1 MDLVAEVVERRPSDS
16 QLAVARSLPDNSKP
30 VWVKG
35 QWTLSASDYLS
46 GERYQ
51 QEERKMFRQLPVPIG
66 PSALLPQAGSF
77 VCSDGYG
84 VQVLLT
90 RDREGV
96 AHAFLNACRHRGTRL
111 TTDQEVTK
119 GRLVVCPYH
128 AWSYDL
134 TGKLVGVPREE
145 SFEAIDRQSMGLV
158 PLPCR
163 EDAGLIWVT
172 LDQTQPGDYSHLTPD
187 LMTDLAAIGLADM
200 HFFARGVHEVD
211 ANWKLAMDTFLEGY
225 HVIRLH
231 SQSLG
236 DLFEDTAVAVDRF
249 GLHMRQVSGRLNFNQ
264 TMVDDTE
271 HSFKRL
277 RKVITYVYNIFPN
290 TVVICS
296 PDYVNILVMMPQ
308 GPRRTRIENFMLTN
322 EEPTTE
328 KLRSKWER
336 SLALTDRKA
345 FVEDFW
351 AAALNQQGLETGGTP
366 ELTLGGMERAMH
378 LFHDSINDFLKR

>member
-1 MDLVAEVVERRPSDS
+1 MDQTVKLAERPPSAS
-16 QLAVARSLPDNSKP
+16 QLAVARSLPNNAAP
-30 VWVKG
+30 LWVKG
-35 QWTLSASDYLS
+35 QWTIPAAHYLDKD
-46 GERYQ
+46 RYAE
-51 QEERKMFRQLPVPIG
+51 EERKMFREFPVPIG
-66 PSALLPQAGSF
+66 PSALLPNPGSF
-77 VCSDGYG
+77 VCSDGFG
-84 VQVLLT
+84 VHVLLT
-90 RDREGV
+90 RDTDGV

-111 TTDQEVTK
+111 TTDDAVSK
-119 GRLVVCPYH
+119 GKLVICPYH

-134 TGKLVGVPREE
+134 KGNLIGVPREE
-145 SFEAIDRQSMGLV
+145 SFSAIDRQTLGLV
-158 PLPCR
+158 PLACH
-163 EDAGLIWVT
+163 EQAGLIWVT
-172 LDQTQPGDYSHLTPD
+172 LDHTKEGDYRHLTPE
-187 LMTDLAAIGLADM
+187 LMTDLEAIGLRDM
-200 HFFARGVHEVD
+200 HFFAKGVHEFD

-236 DLFEDTAVAVDRF
+236 DLFEDTAVAVDRI

-264 TMVDDTE
+264 TMVDE
-271 HSFKRL
+271 RGHEFKSL

-296 PDYVNILVMMPQ
+296 PDYVNILVMMPR
-308 GPRRTRIENFMLTN
+308 GPSRTRVENFMLTN
-322 EEPTTE
+322 ENPQTE

-366 ELTLGGMERAMH
+366 QLTLGGMERAMQ
-378 LFHDSINDFLKR
+378 LFHDSIDSFLAA

>member
-1 MDLVAEVVERRPSDS
+1 MGQVLEAVERRPSDS
-16 QLAVARSLPDNSKP
+16 QLAVARGLPDNSAP

-46 GERYQ
+46 EERYR
-51 QEERKMFRQLPVPIG
+51 QEEQRMFRQLPVPIG
-66 PSALLPQAGSF
+66 PSALLPQRGSF

-90 RDREGV
+90 RDSEGA

-134 TGKLVGVPREE
+134 TGKLIGVPREE
-145 SFEAIDRQSMGLV
+145 SFEAVDRKSLGLV
-158 PLPCR
+158 ALPCR

-172 LDQTQPGDYSHLTPD
+172 LDHTQKGEYSHLTPE
-187 LMTDLAAIGLADM
+187 LMTDLGAIGLADM
-200 HFFARGVHEVD
+200 HFFHRGVHEVD

-231 SQSLG
+231 SKSLG
-236 DLFEDTAVAVDRF
+236 DLFEDTAVAVDRI

-264 TMVDDTE
+264 TMVDDTG
-271 HSFKRL
+271 HSFKEL

-322 EEPTTE
+322 EEPTTD

-336 SLALTDRKA
+336 SVALTDRKA

-378 LFHDSINDFLKR
+378 LFHDSIDGFLKQ